1 MTKIKKTAIDTAD
14 KIFINNKL
22 WGFTEYNSEVYAQL
36 SYDEDGFLVK
46 FTTFESNPKRTKTE
60 HFEHVHLDS
69 CVEFF
74 VNFDFQNSDKYINFE
89 TNANGVMNASF
100 RRNRADSQK
109 LLKEE
114 IDSFGIKTEIYDDKW
129 TVNYKI
135 GFPFIKKYYPQFDI
149 EKCEFIKCNFYKCG
163 DETKIMHYLSY
174 FDVGC
179 EKPDFH
185 RPEFFGKIKI
195 EK

>member
-1 MTKIKKTAIDTAD
+1 MTEIKKTAVDTAD

-22 WGFTEYNSEVYAQL
+22 WGYTDYNNEVYAQI
-36 SYDEDGFLVK
+36 SYDNEGFWVK
-46 FTTFESNPKRTKTE
+46 FTVFESNPKRTKKE

-74 VNFDFQNSDKYINFE
+74 CNFDPGNSDKYINFE

-114 IDSFGIKTEIYDDKW
+114 IEAFGIKTEIYDDKW
-129 TVNYKI
+129 TVSYKI
-135 GFPFIKKYYPQFDI
+135 GFSFIKKYYPQFDI
-149 EKCEFIKCNFYKCG
+149 EKCKFIKCNLYKCG
-163 DETKIMHYLSY
+163 DETQIMHYLSY
-174 FDVGC
+174 FDVKC

-185 RPEFFGKIKI
+185 RPEYFGKIEI
-195 EK
+195 E